1 MYRCVK
7 KWRTF
12 SKGGSKLGVLF
23 QKVGQKVTHIPLK
36 ENLSSKEVGQKVAH
50 FFEKG
55 VKKWSTFSKGAPKSD
70 APV

>member
-1 MYRCVK
+1 
-7 KWRTF
+7 
-12 SKGGSKLGVLF
+12 
-23 QKVGQKVTHIPLK
+23 VGQKVTHIPLK

-70 APV
+70 API